1 MLSDNNCITKLLG
14 LKDVFVNS
22 VEETENYL
30 CINIKTV
37 AKPHLCPCC
46 KQPTS
51 YIHDYRLQKIKDLSF
66 RGKFVY
72 LILKKRRYICKQC
85 GKKFNE
91 KYAFLPKYHRMA
103 QRVYE
108 NILRLLRT
116 NYSMKSVAA
125 LSNVSVNTVSRVFD
139 IASYSL
145 YRLPEIISIDE
156 FKGNTDG
163 EKYQVIITNP
173 KNKKVL
179 DILPNRQK
187 TLLFDYFKR
196 FDNRKSVKL
205 VIMDMWQSYYDVCK
219 TMFPN
224 AKIII
229 DKYHYIRQVYW
240 ALDRVRKRVQKA
252 FIKHKRVYF
261 KHSKKLLFAPY
272 EKLNHDSKQALRIML
287 SQHYDLQEA
296 WQLKEL
302 FTMFRKST
310 DYETARKNL
319 RDFVLTAQECNIPE
333 FKDCITAFSNWSNP
347 ILNSFE
353 YPYTNGFTEGINNKI
368 KVLKR
373 NAYGYRNFKRF
384 RNRIL
389 HICA

>member
-30 CINIKTV
+30 CINIETV

-46 KQPTS
+46 RQPTS

-196 FDNRKSVKL
+196 FDNSKSVKL

-296 WQLKEL
+296 
-302 FTMFRKST
+302 
-310 DYETARKNL
+310 
-319 RDFVLTAQECNIPE
+319 
-333 FKDCITAFSNWSNP
+333 
-347 ILNSFE
+347 
-353 YPYTNGFTEGINNKI
+353 
-368 KVLKR
+368 
-373 NAYGYRNFKRF
+373 
-384 RNRIL
+384 
-389 HICA
+389 